1 MLGAYYIAKKMTTKI
16 GIIMQTIILGG
27 GCFWCTESVFLS
39 VKGVQSVVSGYMGG
53 DSVSAN
59 YEAVCGGDTG
69 HVEVIKVEFNE
80 NTVPLEVLLD
90 VFFATHD
97 PTTMDRQ
104 GNDVGSQYRSVVFY
118 TDEAQKPTVD
128 RTINKL
134 RDMGIGIVTE
144 VQPAAEFYQAEDTH
158 QDFFNRNPGQA
169 YCNFAIPPKLAKL
182 RKEFSQYMVN

>member
-1 MLGAYYIAKKMTTKI
+1 
-16 GIIMQTIILGG
+16 MQTIVLGG

-53 DSVSAN
+53 DAVSAN
-59 YEAVCGGDTG
+59 YDAVCSGSTG
-69 HVEVIKVEFNE
+69 HVEVIKVEFDE
-80 NTVPLEVLLD
+80 SIVPLEVILD

-118 TDEAQKPTVD
+118 TEDSQKPTVD

-134 RDMGIGIVTE
+134 RDMGVNVVTE
-144 VQPAAEFYQAEDTH
+144 VHPAVEFYQAEEK
-158 QDFFNRNPGQA
+158 R
-169 YCNFAIPPKLAKL
+169 
-182 RKEFSQYMVN
+182 FSTFKHGWSQ

>member
-1 MLGAYYIAKKMTTKI
+1 
-16 GIIMQTIILGG
+16 MQTIVLGG

-53 DSVSAN
+53 DAVSAN
-59 YEAVCGGDTG
+59 YEAVCSGTTG
-69 HVEVIKVEFNE
+69 HVEVIKVEFDDSI
-80 NTVPLEVLLD
+80 VPLEVILD

-118 TDEAQKPTVD
+118 TEDSQKPTVD

-134 RDMGIGIVTE
+134 RDMGINVVTE
-144 VQPAAEFYQAEDTH
+144 VHPAVEFYQAEDSH

-182 RKEFSQYMVN
+182 RKEFSKYMIS